1 MDNLIRSFFEALFDL
16 CSGVV
21 KLAIAGAIILAI
33 PAAVAGVEY
42 LVDEV
47 ILAAPSEPQNTLPPT
62 YATRH

>member
-1 MDNLIRSFFEALFDL
+1 MDNLICSFFEALFDL
-16 CSGVV
+16 CSGVL

-47 ILAAPSEPQNTLPPT
+47 ILAEPSETQNTLPPT
-62 YATRH
+62 YAN